1 MLIIRHRINTVRALK
16 TVPIEQG
23 VEVDVRDF
31 NGKLILN
38 HDPFQKGENLEN
50 YLKEFKHKFIIF
62 EIKCEGIEKNVIR
75 IAKKYRIE
83 NYFLLS
89 VTYPF
94 INSLASEGFRRL
106 SVRFSEYE
114 GLEMAKNMKGKIEWV
129 WVDIFSK
136 FPIDRKSYNEIK
148 EFKICLVSPERWG
161 RPQDINKYVKYMGKN
176 SIAIN
181 ALVIANYFSFC
192 SSATS
197 RICQCHEFTNS

>member
-1 MLIIRHRINTVRALK
+1 MLIIRHRINTIRALK

-31 NGKLILN
+31 DGKLILN

-62 EIKCEGIEKNVIR
+62 EIKSEGIERNVIR

-94 INSLASEGFRRL
+94 VNSLASEGFRRL

-114 GLEMAKNMKGKIEWV
+114 GLEMAKSMKGKIEWV
-129 WVDIFSK
+129 WVDTFSK
-136 FPIDRKSYNEIK
+136 LPFDKKSYNEIK
-148 EFKICLVSPERWG
+148 DFKICLVSPERWG

-176 SIAIN
+176 SMIIDAVVTGNPSEWIKH
-181 ALVIANYFSFC
+181 FSIF
-192 SSATS
+192 
-197 RICQCHEFTNS
+197 R

>member
-1 MLIIRHRINTVRALK
+1 MLIIRHRINTIRALK
-16 TVPIEQG
+16 TVPVEQG

-62 EIKCEGIEKNVIR
+62 EIKSEGIERNVIR

-94 INSLASEGFRRL
+94 VNSLASEGFRRL

-114 GLEMAKNMKGKIEWV
+114 GLEMAKSMKGKIEWV
-129 WVDIFSK
+129 WVDTFSK
-136 FPIDRKSYNEIK
+136 LPFDKKSYNEIK
-148 EFKICLVSPERWG
+148 DFKICLVSPERWG

-176 SIAIN
+176 SMIIDAVVTGNPSEWIKH
-181 ALVIANYFSFC
+181 FSIF
-192 SSATS
+192 
-197 RICQCHEFTNS
+197 R